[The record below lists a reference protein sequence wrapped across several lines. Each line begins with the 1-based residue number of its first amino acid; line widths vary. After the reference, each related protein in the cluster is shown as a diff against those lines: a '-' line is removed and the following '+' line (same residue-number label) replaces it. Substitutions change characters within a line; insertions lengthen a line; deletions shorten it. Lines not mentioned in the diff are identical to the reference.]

1 MSVRLDKWLWSVRLY
16 KTRSLATKECNA
28 GKIKRGTTAL
38 KPSAAI
44 QVGDHLDV
52 PSPDGTHKR
61 HLEVVA
67 LLEKRV
73 SAPLAREAF
82 IDHTSE
88 DVLKAAAEARAQ
100 LRENRLLR
108 QEGDQGRMTKK
119 RRREWNSGLH
129 RFFD

>member
-38 KPSAAI
+38 KPSTAI
-44 QVGDHLDV
+44 KIGDHLDI
-52 PSPDGTHKR
+52 PSHDGTHKR
-61 HLEVVA
+61 HLEVVE

-73 SAPLAREAF
+73 SAPLARDAF
-82 IDHTSE
+82 VDHTSE
-88 DVLKAAAEARAQ
+88 EVLKAAEEARAQ
-100 LRENRLLR
+100 KREDRLLR

-119 RRREWNSGLH
+119 KHREWKSGH
-129 RFFD
+129 RGFFE

>member
-16 KTRSLATKECNA
+16 KTRSLAAKECNA
-28 GKIKRGTTAL
+28 GKIKRGNTAL
-38 KPSAAI
+38 KPSSAI

-61 HLEVVA
+61 RLEVVA

-82 IDHTSE
+82 VDHTPE
-88 DVLKAAAEARAQ
+88 DVLQAAAEARARK
-100 LRENRLLR
+100 REARLLR

-119 RRREWNSGLH
+119 KLRDWKSGH
-129 RFFD
+129 RGFFD